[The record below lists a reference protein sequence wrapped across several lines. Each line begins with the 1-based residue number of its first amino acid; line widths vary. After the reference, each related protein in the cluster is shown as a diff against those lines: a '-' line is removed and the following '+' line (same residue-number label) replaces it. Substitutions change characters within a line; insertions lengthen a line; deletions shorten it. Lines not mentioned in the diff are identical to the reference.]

1 MFGVEVP
8 QPNILDCFVLKLQGC
23 INTLMV
29 LPNRAKLF
37 WYGREVGCR
46 SQSHSAK
53 VLLGSGI
60 QSFCQASF
68 PLLGQTPFCP
78 ITVRR
83 PVAHRDTQASCT
95 RISHRTFQDLINGLE
110 PAPHL
115 LPSCTPGWSFSHY
128 CLFPMAVSFRLSSE
142 LS

>member
-1 MFGVEVP
+1 MNRVVGIFVRERCLELKVP

-29 LPNRAKLF
+29 LPNRAELF
-37 WYGREVGCR
+37 WYGSEVGCR
-46 SQSHSAK
+46 SQSHWVK

-83 PVAHRDTQASCT
+83 PVAHRDTQ
-95 RISHRTFQDLINGLE
+95 
-110 PAPHL
+110 
-115 LPSCTPGWSFSHY
+115 
-128 CLFPMAVSFRLSSE
+128 
-142 LS
+142 